1 MKRATFVGILMGAL
15 ALGACNFQNSSTPM
29 VPTAPSN
36 TGGTGTTGTG
46 GTGSTGGNNP
56 GGNTGSNT
64 AISQFAGVWASNSIA
79 GLPLGKCS
87 DVKWVITAQT
97 DTMLSG
103 TITATCDSGVTVSAT
118 LSGTLRNANV
128 MDITANGSF
137 TAMGVPC
144 GFNLTGTGTRQS
156 DDSMK
161 IDYSGTYCFG
171 NVSGTE
177 TLRKFPL

>member
-1 MKRATFVGILMGAL
+1 MGILLGTL
-15 ALGACNFQNSSTPM
+15 ALGACNFQNSSDPM

-36 TGGTGTTGTG
+36 TGGTGTSGTG
-46 GTGSTGGNNP
+46 GTGSNGGNN
-56 GGNTGSNT
+56 GSNT
-64 AISQFAGVWASNSIA
+64 AISQFAGVWGSNSIA

-87 DVKWVITAQT
+87 DVKWVITTQT
-97 DTMLSG
+97 STTLAG

-118 LSGTLRNANV
+118 LSGTLRHANV

-137 TAMGVPC
+137 VAMGVPC

-156 DDSMK
+156 DDTMK
-161 IDYSGTYCFG
+161 IDYTGSYCFG